1 MEYASNRIEWVDLLK
16 GIAILW
22 LIVYHM
28 HVFEWMRS
36 PVPVFFF
43 LSSLFFSD
51 GKSFGSFVVKK
62 ARALLIPL
70 LFFFALGVAASAL
83 KCILLKKAYSFPPL
97 WLFFTMIPIDAEY
110 NHPIGV
116 GAIWFLMSLFEI
128 YIIYYLLRL
137 ISKDKMWLL
146 LAGVL
151 LYLVSYVM
159 MRYYAHD
166 SFFYLFYTFGF
177 CIYFIV
183 AHLLRDKVLYGK
195 IPVWLLMVAVI
206 AYFVR
211 FVDVSNWLDGSEVRG
226 AFLTRIRGLISMAGL
241 FVILIWLCKQLS
253 SIRMLSESRINQ
265 FMLFEGRSSLTIL
278 GVHMLIM
285 GVVAI
290 LLKRLMPV
298 GGLYYTFLFSIIVVI
313 SNICVVLFN
322 RYVPFLVNHKTVKS
336 K

>member
-1 MEYASNRIEWVDLLK
+1 MAKESRIEWVDLLK

-22 LIVYHM
+22 LVVYHM
-28 HVFEWMRS
+28 HVFDWMRS

-43 LSSLFFSD
+43 LSGLFFSD

-137 ISKDKMWLL
+137 ISKNKMWLL

-177 CIYFIV
+177 CLYFIV

-195 IPVWLLMVAVI
+195 IPVWLLFVAVV

-211 FVDVSNWLDGSEVRG
+211 LIEVPNWLVANEMGG
-226 AFLTRIRGLISMAGL
+226 AFLTRIRGLISITGQI
-241 FVILIWLCKQLS
+241 VILVWLCKKLS
-253 SIRMLSESRINQ
+253 TIRVLTELKIHQ
-265 FMLFEGRSSLTIL
+265 FMLFEGRNSLTIL

-285 GVVAI
+285 GVVA
-290 LLKRLMPV
+290 LLLTRLIPA
-298 GGLYYTFLFSIIVVI
+298 GCLYYTILFSIIVVI

-322 RYVPFLVNHKTVKS
+322 RYVPFLVNHKTVKL